1 MKAIILEELNQPL
14 SVKETTVPELAPHE
28 ALVKVHAAAFN
39 HRDLWIQ
46 KGQYAGIRFPII
58 LGADGSGI
66 VEKVGNA
73 VGQNWIG
80 KEVIMNPS
88 MNWGNDPRVQA
99 KDYVILG
106 TPHNGTFAEY
116 VKTDARLLFEKPSH
130 LSFEQAAALPLA
142 GLTGFRALMKR
153 AAAKA
158 GETVLI
164 TGIGGGVALQC
175 VQFAIAAGCNTYV
188 TSGDDAKL
196 EQAIQMGA
204 KGGANYKTPDWDKEL
219 KKQSGGFDAIVDSS
233 GGDTFAKLADMAKP
247 AGRIAMYGATLGP
260 FNSGV
265 PAKIFWKQLD
275 ILGST
280 MGNDEEF
287 AEMVTFVNHHQI
299 VPIVDSVFPMDQAQA
314 ALEKMSK
321 GQQLGKIVLKI
332 V

>member
-14 SVKETTVPELAPHE
+14 SIKETSIPELAPHE
-28 ALVKVHAAAFN
+28 ALVKVYAAAFN

-58 LGADGSGI
+58 LGADGSGV
-66 VEKVGNA
+66 VEKVGSA
-73 VGQNWIG
+73 VGQNWVG
-80 KEVIMNPS
+80 KEVIINPS

-158 GETVLI
+158 GENVLI

-188 TSGDDAKL
+188 TSGDDRKL
-196 EQAIQMGA
+196 EQAKKMGA
-204 KGGANYKTPDWDKEL
+204 IGGVNYKQTDWDKEL

-233 GGDTFAKLADMAKP
+233 GGDTFAKLVDLAKP

-287 AEMVTFVNHHQI
+287 AEMVSFVNHHQI
-299 VPIVDSVFPMDQAQA
+299 VPVLDSVFSMEEAQA
-314 ALEKMSK
+314 AVEKMAK
-321 GQQLGKIVLKI
+321 GEQLGKIVLKI
-332 V
+332 Q

>member
-14 SVKETTVPELAPHE
+14 SIREAIMPELAPHE
-28 ALVKVHAAAFN
+28 ALIKVHAAAFN

-58 LGADGSGI
+58 LGADGSGV
-66 VEKVGNA
+66 VEKVGSA
-73 VGQNWIG
+73 VGQNWVG
-80 KEVIMNPS
+80 KEVIINPS

-164 TGIGGGVALQC
+164 TGIGGGVAMQC
-175 VQFAIAAGCNTYV
+175 VQFAIAAGCQTYV

-196 EQAIQMGA
+196 ELAKQMGA
-204 KGGANYKTPDWDKEL
+204 IGGVNYKTPDWDKEL

-233 GGDTFAKLADMAKP
+233 GGDTFAKLVDLAKP

-287 AEMVTFVNHHQI
+287 AEMVSFVNHHQI
-299 VPIVDSVFPMDQAQA
+299 IPVVDSVFPMEQAQA
-314 ALEKMSK
+314 AVEKMAK

>member
-14 SVKETTVPELAPHE
+14 SVKETTLPELAPHE

-58 LGADGSGI
+58 LGSDGSGI
-66 VEKVGNA
+66 VQKVGTA
-73 VGQNWIG
+73 VGQNWVG

-116 VKTDARLLFEKPSH
+116 VKTDARLLFEKPEH

-153 AAAKA
+153 AAAKS

-188 TSGDDAKL
+188 TSGDDSKL
-196 EQAIQMGA
+196 AQAIKMGA
-204 KGGANYKTPDWDKEL
+204 KGGANYKTADWDKEL

-233 GGDTFAKLADMAKP
+233 GGDTFAKLVDMAKP
-247 AGRIAMYGATLGP
+247 AGRIAMYGATLGA
-260 FNSGV
+260 FSSGV
-265 PAKIFWKQLD
+265 PAKIFWKQID

-287 AEMVTFVNHHQI
+287 AEMVTFVNHHKI
-299 VPIVDSVFPMDQAQA
+299 VPMVDSVFPMEEAQA
-314 ALEKMSK
+314 AVEKMAK
-321 GQQLGKIVLKI
+321 GEQLGKIVLKI

>member
-1 MKAIILEELNQPL
+1 MKAIILQELNQPL
-14 SVKETTVPELAPHE
+14 TVSETTIPDLAPHE
-28 ALVKVHAAAFN
+28 ALVKVHASAFN

-46 KGQYAGIRFPII
+46 KGQYASIRFPII
-58 LGADGSGI
+58 LGADCSGI
-66 VEKVGNA
+66 VEKVGSA
-73 VGQNWIG
+73 VGQNWLN
-80 KEVIMNPS
+80 KEVIINPS

-158 GETVLI
+158 GETILI

-175 VQFAIAAGCNTYV
+175 MQFAIAAGCHTYV

-196 EQAIQMGA
+196 EQALKLGA

-233 GGDTFAKLADMAKP
+233 GGETFAKLVDMAKP
-247 AGRIAMYGATLGP
+247 AGRIAMYGATLGA
-260 FNSGV
+260 FNSGI

-275 ILGST
+275 ILDLQWV
-280 MGNDEEF
+280 M
-287 AEMVTFVNHHQI
+287 M
-299 VPIVDSVFPMDQAQA
+299 
-314 ALEKMSK
+314 MSLPK
-321 GQQLGKIVLKI
+321 W
-332 V
+332 